1 MNDEQQAFREQRRGR
16 FVISTDPSRLDVDFI
31 HDFLAHKSYWAANI
45 PRKVVER
52 SLQNSLCF
60 GLYEGLHQIGL
71 ARVITDQA
79 TYAWLCDVFVD
90 ERYRR
95 QGLGVWLIENVLAH
109 SALQGLRR
117 IALGTEDAHKLYHR
131 FGFAAPEKPQNL
143 MEKRWPN
150 VYQKTMQTRT
160 PPPTGER
167 H

>member
-79 TYAWLCDVFVD
+79 T
-90 ERYRR
+90 
-95 QGLGVWLIENVLAH
+95 
-109 SALQGLRR
+109 
-117 IALGTEDAHKLYHR
+117 
-131 FGFAAPEKPQNL
+131 
-143 MEKRWPN
+143 
-150 VYQKTMQTRT
+150 
-160 PPPTGER
+160 
-167 H
+167 